1 MHESSIAW
9 HKKVFFV
16 RLLHLTIGPVTSAA
30 SLQAFPYGN
39 TTQDE
44 RQSLLWRGYIRPV
57 TSICNYECVS
67 QSQML
72 PVSTVLVLRICDTQA
87 GSMRLTKYPSCC
99 IHCPPG
105 RNRKRIESGFS
116 PMPPKHCCTKRRVS
130 LSWGRD
136 RSIRLGTTNFADR
149 WVSNKQNCEIQVMKM
164 LQQPTNQWEMEPQQ
178 MKRHRYVLFGGPMEN
193 TVYHYWSYIPDQRS
207 TNLLRCF
214 QYIQVMKAAF
224 RSNQKEVVAHY
235 DSHWFHGVITLPW

>member
-16 RLLHLTIGPVTSAA
+16 RLLHLSIGPVTSAA

-44 RQSLLWRGYIRPV
+44 RQSLKGYIRPV

-72 PVSTVLVLRICDTQA
+72 PVSTVLVVRICDTQA
-87 GSMRLTKYPSCC
+87 GSMRLIKYPSFS

-105 RNRKRIESGFS
+105 RNRKPHAAQTLLYKTKSVTILGQGSIDQTGHYQLCR
-116 PMPPKHCCTKRRVS
+116 PM
-130 LSWGRD
+130 
-136 RSIRLGTTNFADR
+136 SI
-149 WVSNKQNCEIQVMKM
+149 
-164 LQQPTNQWEMEPQQ
+164 
-178 MKRHRYVLFGGPMEN
+178 
-193 TVYHYWSYIPDQRS
+193 
-207 TNLLRCF
+207 
-214 QYIQVMKAAF
+214 
-224 RSNQKEVVAHY
+224 
-235 DSHWFHGVITLPW
+235 

>member
-130 LSWGRD
+130 LSWAGID
-136 RSIRLGTTNFADR
+136 RSDWALPTLQTDEYLTNRIVEFKS
-149 WVSNKQNCEIQVMKM
+149 WKCCSN
-164 LQQPTNQWEMEPQQ
+164 QPTSEKW
-178 MKRHRYVLFGGPMEN
+178 
-193 TVYHYWSYIPDQRS
+193 IPNKWKG
-207 TNLLRCF
+207 TIMFCL
-214 QYIQVMKAAF
+214 
-224 RSNQKEVVAHY
+224 
-235 DSHWFHGVITLPW
+235 